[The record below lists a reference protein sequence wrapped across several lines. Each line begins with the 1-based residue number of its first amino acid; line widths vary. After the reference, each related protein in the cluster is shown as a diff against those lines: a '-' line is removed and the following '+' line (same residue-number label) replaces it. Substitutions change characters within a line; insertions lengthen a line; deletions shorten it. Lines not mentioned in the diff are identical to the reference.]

1 MEDEDFAFA
10 LSLEDELSLG
20 FENSTATKSS
30 RKREHSSS
38 IVDECWE
45 TIDPTPNIRQLF
57 LEFNDTYFEG
67 KLAGCEVKWSP
78 RMTL

>member
-10 LSLEDELSLG
+10 LSLQDEFISVNG
-20 FENSTATKSS
+20 DHTATKSD
-30 RKREHSSS
+30 RKRERSTS

-45 TIDPTPNIRQLF
+45 TIDPTPDIREMF
-57 LEFNDTYFEG
+57 LEFNDTYFQG
-67 KLAGCEVKWSP
+67 TLAGCEVKWSP